1 MNYTG
6 GPSISGC
13 RPVLPL
19 YPTHH
24 FCQYLLGIFITF
36 TNSSLFCRAFSTN
49 SRGPSQSGL
58 RPPAPGLNLSVTAD
72 AVPPPL
78 PRGGFGRAENFS
90 SSPEAPL
97 LGELSSE
104 ARLRGCTKTKPD
116 RKPLL
121 GSTSPSRLT
130 PCHCPGCG
138 SQRLLRCRSHP
149 AGRGPNSD
157 SLFPPLAAVVVVAP
171 KGRGFGYSVR
181 LRLFAQG
188 SPFGRGF
195 ARRSGFSSRGHFHEE
210 DYCCQEFLY
219 AWHCPQTSP

>member
-149 AGRGPNSD
+149 AGRGPNSS
-157 SLFPPLAAVVVVAP
+157 SLFPPLAAVVAVAP
-171 KGRGFGYSVR
+171 KGRGFGSRRAQKYDL
-181 LRLFAQG
+181 LRKYEQKPEKAL
-188 SPFGRGF
+188 PFPVPVC
-195 ARRSGFSSRGHFHEE
+195 
-210 DYCCQEFLY
+210 YNFL
-219 AWHCPQTSP
+219 CLLQKPEVK